1 MHEHITARN
10 PMAEAAAAVGDAYRV
25 RVLEPSPPAVTAEPF
40 LADDAAHPTQ
50 HIAAENPNSAAEGPV
65 VTPHSG
71 GDLSWDELITTQR
84 PDLADFAAD
93 RWLGAR
99 RQLPDLPSDY
109 LASLFDYHRLAYAV
123 VAEARYQS
131 NGKFGLRYTHGGFGT
146 PFFGD
151 DTQVRVSGN
160 QLVVQHRDQAQA
172 VTITTLRAT
181 GEFTKVTPS
190 VTAAEHDSPELGD
203 IDRPLNASRAVGEFL
218 GGWFGLATAALEELR
233 FTAGVT
239 DAERVQLWPG
249 HFDSAMAAGDAA
261 SGGRATFGFSPGDHA
276 HDEPYVYVGAW
287 SDVDRSEAF
296 WNETNFNGASLSWR
310 ELSAA
315 KDHYSAA
322 VQFLKHAYELLND

>member
-1 MHEHITARN
+1 
-10 PMAEAAAAVGDAYRV
+10 
-25 RVLEPSPPAVTAEPF
+25 
-40 LADDAAHPTQ
+40 
-50 HIAAENPNSAAEGPV
+50 

-123 VAEARYQS
+123 VAETRYQS
-131 NGKFGLRYTHGGFGT
+131 NGKFGLRYTRGGFGT
-146 PFFGD
+146 PFFGE

-160 QLVVQHRDQAQA
+160 HLVVQNRDQAQA
-172 VTITTLRAT
+172 VTITTLRAA
-181 GEFTKVTPS
+181 GEFAKVTPT

-315 KDHYSAA
+315 KDHYSAV
-322 VQFLKHAYELLND
+322 VQFLKHAYSLLND